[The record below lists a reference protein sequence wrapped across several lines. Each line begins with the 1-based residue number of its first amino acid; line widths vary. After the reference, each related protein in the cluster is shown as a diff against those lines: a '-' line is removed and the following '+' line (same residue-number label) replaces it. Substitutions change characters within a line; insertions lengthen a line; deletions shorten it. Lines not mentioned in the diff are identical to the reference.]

1 MSIAGNQQ
9 QTYLRLA
16 SALRPHWRRD
26 PAFATRLQQLL
37 ARERAFGSR
46 DRRLYRELLYTT
58 VRFAP
63 WIEPLLTRDPA
74 RAAAVAAWLA
84 AELPAT
90 RDYRQA
96 VAGALPP
103 CPPGVAAKAAI
114 LEASVD
120 ALLPAWL
127 AAECPAALA
136 AAEVDALHRRAPLWL
151 RLQTDD
157 SGAVAADFAAH
168 GWNARPSPLRP
179 EAWEVLSD
187 ADVTRCDSH
196 QRGRFEI
203 QDLGSQLILASVAIT
218 PGGHWYDACAG
229 AGGKSLQLARLLGPA
244 GRVEAHDIRPAALED
259 LGLRAS
265 RAGFRT
271 IVVRRT
277 PPPADA
283 RYDGVLVDAPC
294 SGSGT
299 WRRAPHFKWITTP
312 EHLAQQAAR
321 QLTLLTQA
329 AAWVRSG
336 GQLIYATCSL
346 AQREN
351 GAVVAAFLAAHPEF
365 SVEPPAQA
373 FGFAAAGPGL
383 AILPARHDTDGFYVA
398 TLRRA

>member
-26 PAFATRLQQLL
+26 PAFATRVQQLL

-63 WIEPLLTRDPA
+63 WIEPLLSRAPD
-74 RAAAVAAWLA
+74 RAATVAAWLA

-96 VAGALPP
+96 LAGNLPP
-103 CPPGVAAKAAI
+103 CPPEVAAKAAI
-114 LEASVD
+114 LETSAE
-120 ALLPAWL
+120 ALLPSWL

-136 AAEVDALHRRAPLWL
+136 SPEVDALHRRAPLWL
-151 RLQTDD
+151 RLQGDD
-157 SGAVAADFAAH
+157 PAVVAADFAAH
-168 GWNARPSPLRP
+168 GWNAQPSPLRR
-179 EAWEVLSD
+179 EAWEVRSD
-187 ADVTRCDSH
+187 ADVTRCDAY
-196 QRGRFEI
+196 QRGLFEI
-203 QDLGSQLILASVAIT
+203 QDLGSQLILASAKIA

-229 AGGKSLQLARLLGPA
+229 AGGKSLQLARILGPA
-244 GRVEAHDIRPAALED
+244 GRVEAHDIRPAALEE
-259 LGLRAS
+259 LAHRAQRAGLRTVA
-265 RAGFRT
+265 
-271 IVVRRT
+271 VRRT
-277 PPPADA
+277 PPPPDA

-312 EHLAQQAAR
+312 EHLAQQSDR
-321 QLTLLTQA
+321 QLALLTQA
-329 AAWVRSG
+329 APWVRPG

-346 AQREN
+346 AHREN
-351 GAVVAAFLAAHPEF
+351 GAVVAAFLAAHPGF
-365 SVEPPAQA
+365 SAEPPAQA
-373 FGFAAAGPGL
+373 FGFTAAGPGL

>member
-26 PAFATRLQQLL
+26 PAFAARLQQLL

-63 WIEPLLTRDPA
+63 WIEPLLSRDPA

-96 VAGALPP
+96 LAGNLPP
-103 CPPGVAAKAAI
+103 CPPEVAAKAAI
-114 LEASVD
+114 LETPVEP
-120 ALLPAWL
+120 LLPSWL
-127 AAECPAALA
+127 ATECPAALA
-136 AAEVDALHRRAPLWL
+136 APEIDALHRRAPLWL
-151 RLQTDD
+151 RLQADD
-157 SGAVAADFAAH
+157 PAVVAADFAAH

-179 EAWEVLSD
+179 EAWEVRSD
-187 ADVTRCDSH
+187 ADVTRCDAY
-196 QRGRFEI
+196 QRGLFEI
-203 QDLGSQLILASVAIT
+203 QDLGSQLILASAAIA

-229 AGGKSLQLARLLGPA
+229 AGGKSLQLARILGPA
-244 GRVEAHDIRPAALED
+244 GRVEAHDIRPAALDE
-259 LGLRAS
+259 LAHRAQRAGLR
-265 RAGFRT
+265 T
-271 IVVRRT
+271 IAIRRN

-312 EHLAQQAAR
+312 EHLVQQSTR
-321 QLTLLTQA
+321 QLALLSQA
-329 AAWVRSG
+329 AAWVRPG
-336 GQLIYATCSL
+336 GQLVYATCSL
-346 AQREN
+346 AHGEN
-351 GAVVAAFLAAHPEF
+351 VAVVAAFLAAHPEF
-365 SVEPPAQA
+365 SAEPPAQT
-373 FGFAAAGPGL
+373 FGFAATGPGL
-383 AILPARHDTDGFYVA
+383 TILPARHDTDGFYVA

>member
-26 PAFATRLQQLL
+26 PAFATRVQQLL

-58 VRFAP
+58 VRYAP
-63 WIEPLLTRDPA
+63 WIEPLLSRDPD
-74 RAAAVAAWLA
+74 RAATVAAWLA

-103 CPPGVAAKAAI
+103 CPPAIAAKAAI
-114 LEASVD
+114 LQTSVET
-120 ALLPAWL
+120 LLPPWL

-136 AAEVDALHRRAPLWL
+136 APEIDALHRRAPLWL
-151 RLQTDD
+151 RLQADHP
-157 SGAVAADFAAH
+157 AEVAADFAAH
-168 GWNARPSPLRP
+168 GWHARPSALRP

-187 ADVTRCDSH
+187 ADVTRCDTH

-203 QDLGSQLILASVAIT
+203 QDLGSQLILASAAIA
-218 PGGHWYDACAG
+218 PGGHWFDACAG
-229 AGGKSLQLARLLGPA
+229 AGGKSLQLARILGPA
-244 GRVEAHDIRPAALED
+244 GRVEAHDIRPAALDE
-259 LGLRAS
+259 LALRANRAGLRTIAIR
-265 RAGFRT
+265 RA
-271 IVVRRT
+271 

-299 WRRAPHFKWITTP
+299 WRRAPHFKWITTAD
-312 EHLAQQAAR
+312 HLVQQSAR
-321 QLTLLTQA
+321 QLALLTQA
-329 AAWVRSG
+329 AGWVRPG
-336 GQLIYATCSL
+336 GRLIYATCSL
-346 AQREN
+346 AHREN
-351 GAVVAAFLAAHPEF
+351 GAVVAAFLDAQPEF
-365 SVEPPAQA
+365 VAEPPAEA
-373 FGFAAAGPGL
+373 FGFATDGLGL

-398 TLRRA
+398 TLRRT

>member
-16 SALRPHWRRD
+16 AALRPHWRRD

-63 WIEPLLTRDPA
+63 WIEPLLSRDPA

-96 VAGALPP
+96 LAATLPP

-114 LEASVD
+114 LEAPVE
-120 ALLPAWL
+120 ALLPPWL

-136 AAEVDALHRRAPLWL
+136 APEIDALHRRAPLWL
-151 RLQTDD
+151 RLQADD
-157 SGAVAADFAAH
+157 AAAVAADFAAH
-168 GWNARPSPLRP
+168 GWSARPSTLRP
-179 EAWEVLSD
+179 DAWEVRSD
-187 ADVTRCDSH
+187 ADVTRCDAY
-196 QRGRFEI
+196 QRGLFEV
-203 QDLGSQLILASVAIT
+203 QDLGSQLILASAAIA
-218 PGGHWYDACAG
+218 PGGHWFDACAG
-229 AGGKSLQLARLLGPA
+229 AGGKTLQLARLLGPA
-244 GRVEAHDIRPAALED
+244 GRVEAHDIRPAALDE
-259 LGLRAS
+259 LAHRAQRAGLR
-265 RAGFRT
+265 GV
-271 IVVRRT
+271 VVRRS

-312 EHLAQQAAR
+312 DHLARQAERQGALLAQAA
-321 QLTLLTQA
+321 T
-329 AAWVRSG
+329 WVRPG

-346 AQREN
+346 ARREN
-351 GAVVAAFLAAHPEF
+351 DAVVGAFLAAHPEF

-373 FGFAAAGPGL
+373 FGYAAAGPGL
-383 AILPARHDTDGFYVA
+383 AILPARHDTDGFFVA

>member
-26 PAFATRLQQLL
+26 PAFATRVQQLL

-63 WIEPLLTRDPA
+63 WIEPLLSRDPN

-96 VAGALPP
+96 VAGHLPP
-103 CPPGVAAKAAI
+103 CPPEVAAKAAI
-114 LEASVD
+114 LESPVE
-120 ALLPAWL
+120 ALLPSWL

-136 AAEVDALHRRAPLWL
+136 ASEIDALHRRAPLWL
-151 RLQTDD
+151 RLQTD
-157 SGAVAADFAAH
+157 APAEVAADFSAH

-196 QRGRFEI
+196 QRGLFEI
-203 QDLGSQLILASVAIT
+203 QDLGSQLILASAAIA

-229 AGGKSLQLARLLGPA
+229 AGGKTLQLARLLGPS
-244 GRVEAHDIRPAALED
+244 GRVEAHDIRPAALEE
-259 LGLRAS
+259 LSVRAKRAGLR
-265 RAGFRT
+265 T
-271 IVVRRT
+271 IAIRRT

-312 EHLAQQAAR
+312 DHLTQQATR
-321 QLTLLTQA
+321 QLDLLTQA
-329 AAWVRSG
+329 AGWVRSG
-336 GQLIYATCSL
+336 GCLIYATCSL
-346 AQREN
+346 AHREN
-351 GAVVAAFLAAHPEF
+351 GAVVASFLAAHPEF
-365 SVEPPAQA
+365 SVEPPAKT
-373 FGFAAAGPGL
+373 FGYDVAGPGL
-383 AILPARHDTDGFYVA
+383 AILPARHDTDGYYVA